1 MSFKIKNTDLISNF
15 TNMNEYVQKY
25 EHIKFDLDKMRKA
38 VEQLI
43 KIRPFERE
51 AEEGLL
57 KSNAICLNYDEK
69 ELDEWFGGNVRGK
82 YWTKPDSS
90 FEEMEREPYID
101 ESRYTLFNS
110 KLNDTYLKHVYE
122 TLSEHFAIGRCRIIK
137 MPPRTTL
144 SWHRDPEKRI
154 HISIKT
160 NYGSRMFIEDTGFHI
175 PADGHV
181 YITDNT
187 KYHTAI
193 NGGEEDRIHLVA
205 TLLNS

>member
-1 MSFKIKNTDLISNF
+1 MYTPINQYIERLENISFDVAELN
-15 TNMNEYVQKY
+15 
-25 EHIKFDLDKMRKA
+25 KA
-38 VEQLI
+38 VSRLTE
-43 KIRPFERE
+43 IRPFENISHKP
-51 AEEGLL
+51 GML

-101 ESRYTLFNS
+101 ESRYTLFNP
-110 KLNDTYLKHVYE
+110 KLNNTYFKYVYE
-122 TLSEHFAIGRCRIIK
+122 KLNEYFEIGRCRVIK

-154 HISIKT
+154 HIAIKT
-160 NYGSRMFIEDTGFHI
+160 NYGSRMFIEHTGYHI
-175 PADGHV
+175 PADGNI
-181 YITDNT
+181 YLTDNT

-205 TLLNS
+205 TVLKTK

>member
-1 MSFKIKNTDLISNF
+1 MYSTVN
-15 TNMNEYVQKY
+15 KY
-25 EHIKFDLDKMRKA
+25 IDKFDKVSFDIAKMRSA
-38 VEQLI
+38 VEDLI
-43 KIRPFERE
+43 KIRPFEQSTFV
-51 AEEGLL
+51 EGLL

-69 ELDEWFGGNVRGK
+69 ELDEWYGGNVRGK

-90 FEEMEREPYID
+90 FEEMEREPYVD
-101 ESRYTLFNS
+101 ERRYTLFNS
-110 KLNDTYLKHVYE
+110 KLNNTYFKHVYD
-122 TLSEHFAIGRCRIIK
+122 TIQEHFEIGRCRVIK

-154 HISIKT
+154 HLAIQT
-160 NYGSRMFIEDTGFHI
+160 NYGARMFIEETGYHI
-175 PADGHV
+175 PADGSI

-205 TLLNS
+205 TLLDTK

>member
-1 MSFKIKNTDLISNF
+1 MNTHINQYIERFENVCFDVSEL
-15 TNMNEYVQKY
+15 NE
-25 EHIKFDLDKMRKA
+25 A

-43 KIRPFERE
+43 KIRPFENKPPKD
-51 AEEGLL
+51 GLL
-57 KSNAICLNYDEK
+57 YSNAICLNYDEK

-101 ESRYTLFNS
+101 ESRYILFNE
-110 KLNDTYLKHVYE
+110 KLNDTYFKHVYDKINE
-122 TLSEHFAIGRCRIIK
+122 FFDIGRCRVIK

-144 SWHRDPEKRI
+144 SWHRDPEKRL
-154 HISIKT
+154 HIAIKT
-160 NYGSRMFIEDTGFHI
+160 NHGARMFIEHTGYHI
-175 PADGHV
+175 PADGNIYV
-181 YITDNT
+181 TDNT

-205 TLLNS
+205 TVLGTK

>member
-1 MSFKIKNTDLISNF
+1 
-15 TNMNEYVQKY
+15 
-25 EHIKFDLDKMRKA
+25 
-38 VEQLI
+38 
-43 KIRPFERE
+43 
-51 AEEGLL
+51 
-57 KSNAICLNYDEK
+57 
-69 ELDEWFGGNVRGK
+69 
-82 YWTKPDSS
+82 
-90 FEEMEREPYID
+90 MEREPYID

-144 SWHRDPEKRI
+144 SWHRDQKKEFMFLLKRI
-154 HISIKT
+154 MDLECLL
-160 NYGSRMFIEDTGFHI
+160 NTGFHI

-193 NGGEEDRIHLVA
+193 NSGEEDRIHLVA